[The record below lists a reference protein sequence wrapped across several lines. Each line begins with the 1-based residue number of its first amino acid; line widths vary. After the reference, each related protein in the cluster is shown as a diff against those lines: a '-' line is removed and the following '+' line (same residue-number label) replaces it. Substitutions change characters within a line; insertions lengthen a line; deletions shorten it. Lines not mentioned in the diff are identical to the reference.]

1 MFVSHHNIST
11 DNWEEGNFA
20 KTKKKKKGEVEEG
33 NRGLFVHM
41 KY

>member
-20 KTKKKKKGEVEEG
+20 KTKKKKGRSGRGE
-33 NRGLFVHM
+33 
-41 KY
+41 

>member
-20 KTKKKKKGEVEEG
+20 KTKKKKGEVEEG